1 MPKLLL
7 KKQVLILGCPSVGKS
22 VFLKS
27 LNSQIFTPI
36 EKNDEKLRYPFIK
49 KTFKETQE
57 KTKKEL
63 LKYINTHPILYLDE
77 PFYYLLPLTEKKL
90 FDEILKKDYVIATHR
105 TAYFL
110 LSSPSIVLINERG
123 RPINIKISELKK
135 LIKKP
140 SFKFFQTDLIN
151 YSNFLN
157 QFSDIHIEVAVIN
170 KIKNYPAFKNTR
182 TTYLIR
188 DFLIWFAFHPGDFYK
203 RVYEYKTIIQQFFK
217 ENCRDVPKSYQ
228 KVINKCLGNFSF
240 SNSKF

>member
-7 KKQVLILGCPSVGKS
+7 KQTLILGCPNVGKS

-36 EKNDEKLRYPFIK
+36 EKKGEKLKYPFVE

-63 LKYINTHPILYLDE
+63 LKHINTHSILYLDE
-77 PFYYLLPLTEKKL
+77 PFYYLLPFTEKKL
-90 FDEILKKDYVIATHR
+90 FGEIFKKDYIIATHR

-110 LSSPSIVLINERG
+110 LSSPSIVLVNQRG
-123 RPINIKISELKK
+123 KPINIKISEIEK
-135 LIKKP
+135 LIEKP
-140 SFKFFQTDLIN
+140 SFNFFQTDLIN

-157 QFSDIHIEVAVIN
+157 QFSDIHIAATVIN

-188 DFLIWFAFHPGDFYK
+188 DFLIWSVSHPGDFYK

-217 ENCRDVPKSYQ
+217 ENCKGISKSYQ
-228 KVINKCLGNFSF
+228 KVINKCLGNFGF
-240 SNSKF
+240 FKF